1 MPKLPETMPKLQ
13 WPGSFTPTR
22 FAFALKIAIII
33 AATLTVFH
41 QDLVLIFSDAL
52 QNETTSYILAVPFIL
67 AYLVYRKRKMLRTV
81 MPLTGQDQPRNT
93 RYLASISGILLT
105 ATAVLLYWHGSYTF
119 TSVEYHM
126 FALPLFTAGLCLIL
140 FNPQTLRQLAFPIA
154 FLFFLM
160 PPPSEILYFAGST
173 LQVVSAQASNAIV
186 NAFNIPSALTMESG
200 NPLITLTAP
209 DGTPLPFSVDIAR
222 SGIYSL
228 IGFTV
233 FAVFIAYIIRDNPW
247 KKAALIIIGIPLVYF
262 LNIVRITTM
271 LFIGYNYGSA
281 LALQT
286 FHTLGG
292 WVLIFLGTLVLL
304 LISEKALKTQIFS
317 KPAAKCVQSN
327 PEPQPDRDYCR
338 GCGRI
343 IRPATARLHKSD
355 AVKLAAIILT
365 AGLLVT
371 IQAPVFALT
380 QGLPIITF
388 NTPSGQQFSTQVL
401 PQPDQYTLTFLYED
415 TQFEVQAKQ
424 DMSLVYLYVPVNESG
439 EPIRA
444 SLEIASTQS
453 SLHGWETSLSAR
465 ANQIDLRDIQL
476 TQNPPI
482 ARARYFV
489 FQYKA
494 TDGTQAVLY
503 WHSSA
508 VFMINSTVQTKHVQ
522 ISLIAVPSSMDELP
536 RLEVQL
542 VTLAT
547 AIADYW
553 QPIQTWSETTLII
566 SQNGITL
573 SAATSIALA
582 LTLFYYEAE
591 ARKRRKA
598 SLTATAK
605 LTSSSRDIVEAV
617 QKTKKPATLEN
628 LAATLQKSTGQK
640 PTTEQLERRLQEL
653 EKTGIIKASVHS
665 QNDEPVQT
673 WKT

>member
-1 MPKLPETMPKLQ
+1 MPKLPEIMPKPQ
-13 WPGSFTPTR
+13 WPASFTPTR

-67 AYLVYRKRKMLRTV
+67 VYLVYRKRKMLRTI

-93 RYLASISGILLT
+93 RYLASTSGILLT

-119 TSVEYHM
+119 SPVEYHM

-160 PPPSEILYFAGST
+160 PPPSEILHAAGST

-200 NPLITLTAP
+200 NPLITLTAA
-209 DGTPLPFSVDIAR
+209 DGTPLPFSLDIAC

-233 FAVFIAYIIRDNPW
+233 FAVFIAYIIRNNPW
-247 KKAALIIIGIPLVYF
+247 KKAALLIIGIPLVYF
-262 LNIVRITTM
+262 LNVVRITTM

-304 LISEKALKTQIFS
+304 LISEKAFKTRIFS
-317 KPAAKCVQSN
+317 KPAAKCVQCI
-327 PEPQPDRDYCR
+327 PELQPDRDYCR

-401 PQPDQYTLTFLYED
+401 PQTDQYTLTFLYEA
-415 TQFEVQAKQ
+415 TYHEVQAKQ
-424 DMSLVYLYVPVNESG
+424 DMSLRYLYAPVNESG
-439 EPIRA
+439 EPIQA

-453 SLHGWETSLSAR
+453 SLHGWETSAR
-465 ANQIDLRDIQL
+465 ALRDIQL
-476 TQNPPI
+476 TQN
-482 ARARYFV
+482 ARALYFV
-489 FQYKA
+489 FQDKA
-494 TDGTQAVLY
+494 DRTWAVLY
-503 WHSSA
+503 WHSST
-508 VFMINSTVQTKHVQ
+508 VFMINSTVQTKHVG
-522 ISLIAVPSSMDELP
+522 ISLIAFPSSMDELP

-598 SLTATAK
+598 SLTAAAK
-605 LTSSSRDIVEAV
+605 LTSSSRDIVGAV

-628 LAATLQKSTGQK
+628 LAATLQKGTGQK
-640 PTTEQLERRLQEL
+640 PITEQLERRLQEL

>member
-1 MPKLPETMPKLQ
+1 MPKLPEIMPKPQ
-13 WPGSFTPTR
+13 WPASFTPTR
-22 FAFALKIAIII
+22 FAFALKITIII

-52 QNETTSYILAVPFIL
+52 LNETTSYILAVPFIL

-93 RYLASISGILLT
+93 RYLASTSGILLT

-119 TSVEYHM
+119 TPVEYHM

-160 PPPSEILYFAGST
+160 PPPSEILHAAGST

-200 NPLITLTAP
+200 NPLITLTAT
-209 DGTPLPFSVDIAR
+209 DGTPLPFSLDIAC

-233 FAVFIAYIIRDNPW
+233 FAVFIAYIIRNNPW
-247 KKAALIIIGIPLVYF
+247 KKAALLIIGIPLVYF

-304 LISEKALKTQIFS
+304 LISEKAFKTRIFS
-317 KPAAKCVQSN
+317 KPAAKCVQCI
-327 PEPQPDRDYCR
+327 PELQPDRDYCR

-401 PQPDQYTLTFLYED
+401 PQTDQYTLTFVRED
-415 TQFEVQAKQ
+415 TLHEVQAKQ
-424 DMSLVYLYVPVNESG
+424 DMSLVYLYAPVNESG
-439 EPIRA
+439 EPIWA

-453 SLHGWETSLSAR
+453 SLYGWETFRAL

-476 TQNPPI
+476 TQN
-482 ARARYFV
+482 ARALYFV
-489 FQYKA
+489 FQEA
-494 TDGTQAVLY
+494 TDATRAVLY
-503 WHSSA
+503 WHSST
-508 VFMINSTVQTKHVQ
+508 VFMINSTVQTKHVG
-522 ISLIAVPSSMDELP
+522 ISLIAFLSSIDELP

-598 SLTATAK
+598 SLTAAAK

-640 PTTEQLERRLQEL
+640 LTTEQLERRLQEL

>member
-1 MPKLPETMPKLQ
+1 MPKLPEIMPKLQ
-13 WPGSFTPTR
+13 WHGSFTPTR

-67 AYLVYRKRKMLRTV
+67 AYLVHRKRKMLRTV

-93 RYLASISGILLT
+93 RYLASTSGILLT

-119 TSVEYHM
+119 TPVEYHM

-160 PPPSEILYFAGST
+160 PPPSEILHAAGST

-200 NPLITLTAP
+200 NPLITLTVA
-209 DGTPLPFSVDIAR
+209 DGTPLPFSLDIAC

-233 FAVFIAYIIRDNPW
+233 FAVFIAYIIRNNPW
-247 KKAALIIIGIPLVYF
+247 KKAALLIIGIPLVYF

-304 LISEKALKTQIFS
+304 LISEKAFKTRIFS
-317 KPAAKCVQSN
+317 NPAAKCVQCI
-327 PEPQPDRDYCR
+327 PELQPDRDYCR

-401 PQPDQYTLTFLYED
+401 PQTDQYTLTFVRED
-415 TQFEVQAKQ
+415 TLHEVQAKQ
-424 DMSLVYLYVPVNESG
+424 DMSLVYLYAPVNESG
-439 EPIRA
+439 EPIWA

-453 SLHGWETSLSAR
+453 SLYGWETFR
-465 ANQIDLRDIQL
+465 ALATQIDLRDIQL
-476 TQNPPI
+476 TQN
-482 ARARYFV
+482 ARALYFV
-489 FQYKA
+489 FQEA
-494 TDGTQAVLY
+494 TDATRAVLY
-503 WHSSA
+503 WHSST
-508 VFMINSTVQTKHVQ
+508 VFMINSTVQTKHVG
-522 ISLIAVPSSMDELP
+522 ISLIAFPSSMDELP

-598 SLTATAK
+598 SLTAAAK

-640 PTTEQLERRLQEL
+640 LTTEQLERRLQEL